1 MNNLEK
7 IIIKKRAELDS
18 FEPADGHFNRFRQKL
33 TGSPA
38 YREIRVVDYL
48 KIAAI
53 VLLASLFSYFVY
65 NQIES
70 YLLNNDQY
78 TLSDISNEYREVEEY
93 YTGLIQARYEDL
105 KQLET
110 GEPDQKELLLK
121 ELSEMDRLMNQMQ
134 QDLKTHPTD
143 ERIINAMISHY
154 QKKLEVMNQI
164 LNQLESINNNNKP
177 INHEKK
183 DI

>member
-1 MNNLEK
+1 MNKLEK
-7 IIIKKRAELDS
+7 IIIEKRAELDS
-18 FEPADGHFNRFRQKL
+18 FEPADGHFARFRQKL
-33 TGSPA
+33 PRSSA

-53 VLLASLFSYFVY
+53 VLLASLFSYFLY

-70 YLLNNDQY
+70 YVLNDEQY
-78 TLSDISNEYREVEEY
+78 TLSDVSNEYREVEEY

-105 KQLET
+105 KQVKT
-110 GEPDQKELLLK
+110 GDPDQKELLLK
-121 ELSEMDRLMNQMQ
+121 ELSEMDRLMKQMQ
-134 QDLKTHPTD
+134 EDLKTNPTD

-154 QKKLEVMNQI
+154 QKKLEIMNQI
-164 LNQLESINNNNKP
+164 LSQLESINYNNQY